1 VLVAVRLIVPVRVA
15 LAFPV
20 SSVRSLKLSVM
31 VDCVPASLS
40 MMGFRLSMRF
50 WRALARLS
58 AAFWVS
64 WGSLFAASWAVLVM
78 FSIKK
83 VHQMMIHAGVFIFAV
98 PSWGRFENFFI
109 MFRH

>member
-1 VLVAVRLIVPVRVA
+1 VASCCFVLVAVRLIVPVRVA

-31 VDCVPASLS
+31 VDCVPASRS
-40 MMGFRLSMRF
+40 MMGYRLSMRF
-50 WRALARLS
+50 CSALARLS

-64 WGSLFAASWAVLVM
+64 CGSLFAASWAVLVR

-83 VHQMMIHAGVFIFAV
+83 VHQMRIHAEVFIFTCPPAQG
-98 PSWGRFENFFI
+98 SE
-109 MFRH
+109 